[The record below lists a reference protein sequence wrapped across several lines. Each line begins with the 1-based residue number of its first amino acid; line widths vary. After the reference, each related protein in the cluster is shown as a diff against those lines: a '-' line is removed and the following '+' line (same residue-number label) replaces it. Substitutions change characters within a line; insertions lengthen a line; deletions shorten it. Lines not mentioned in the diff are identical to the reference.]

1 MLIEK
6 CSVRIDVI
14 GLRAKIPVSEQHN
27 RAKSLKV
34 MTEWRHFCL
43 QFHLIQL
50 ECVGTIHSLWRG
62 FSFVNEALI
71 ILTCAWVTES
81 SLCGVS
87 TWQVSMTSTRCC
99 VVYSYR
105 RITLWEAVQILLP
118 ALCHDTCENTR
129 TSLRFLFKQTVLQ
142 WTVPLSS
149 YLPPWHRNH
158 ISMYVITLNKIH
170 RT

>member
-1 MLIEK
+1 MLTEK
-6 CSVRIDVI
+6 CSVRSDLI

-81 SLCGVS
+81 SLCDVS
-87 TWQVSMTSTRCC
+87 TWQVSMTSTHCC
-99 VVYSYR
+99 YVVYSYR

-129 TSLRFLFKQTVLQ
+129 TSLPFLFKQTVFQ
-142 WTVPLSS
+142 WTVPLTTVV
-149 YLPPWHRNH
+149 LFTTMTPQWHFDVCH
-158 ISMYVITLNKIH
+158 YVK
-170 RT
+170 